1 MGSVMIEENV
11 VRAAGAAYCMD
22 EAEIVR
28 NIEDA
33 GFVAKRRN
41 MHYDILGDPI
51 FRERDVPRMHALAT
65 ARKDGDDASMPAE
78 LRLYPA
84 RSRSGKQDRLQ

>member
-1 MGSVMIEENV
+1 MP
-11 VRAAGAAYCMD
+11 VRAAGASYCMD

-41 MHYDILGDPI
+41 MHYETLGDPI
-51 FRERDVPRMHALAT
+51 FRGRDVPRRMALDVAK
-65 ARKDGDDASMPAE
+65 ADDDADRMPDE
-78 LRLYPA
+78 LSAYDARTPGAKRL
-84 RSRSGKQDRLQ
+84 RSEQRGETLH

>member
-1 MGSVMIEENV
+1 MDPTLGPGFSGPGRGS
-11 VRAAGAAYCMD
+11 VRAAGAEYCMD

-41 MHYDILGDPI
+41 MGYDVLGDPF
-51 FRERDVPRMHALAT
+51 FR
-65 ARKDGDDASMPAE
+65 ARREGVTFIVS
-78 LRLYPA
+78 
-84 RSRSGKQDRLQ
+84 